1 MLYLSI
7 KAVHLSAAI
16 TWMGGQLFLMLSIA
30 FSPHLEGLRPR
41 CKASVPHTG
50 TSLGSACDHPGNDG
64 DMGTRT
70 VPCAAR
76 WMVSPTVVTGEV
88 STGRGSL
95 CESWIAAGR
104 LRRLSLMTGP
114 ICTMVAV
121 SLCLRSCLG
130 VRCCLSHCWY
140 ASNQSDL
147 LFITRLPGV
156 CQAVARDRIRAD
168 AGFQSSMVPLG
179 SREQRGEE
187 RSKWNF
193 VTYDVF
199 LQSLKNCTL
208 LAPLRGCTSTNRRY
222 LAPSKSWKKSW
233 GAAIHSYHP
242 QYATDS
248 SGTLVSGACS
258 ACIYDAGSSS
268 RQRQSRR

>member
-1 MLYLSI
+1 MNGH
-7 KAVHLSAAI
+7 AVFIDQSGALVGRHHVDGRAI
-16 TWMGGQLFLMLSIA
+16 VPYALNCIFPA
-30 FSPHLEGLRPR
+30 HLEGLRPR

-76 WMVSPTVVTGEV
+76 WMVSQPWLLVKLVLVAGL
-88 STGRGSL
+88 SASHGLLR
-95 CESWIAAGR
+95 GR

-156 CQAVARDRIRAD
+156 CQAVASRRIRAD

-193 VTYDVF
+193 VTTMF
-199 LQSLKNCTL
+199 S
-208 LAPLRGCTSTNRRY
+208 
-222 LAPSKSWKKSW
+222 
-233 GAAIHSYHP
+233 
-242 QYATDS
+242 
-248 SGTLVSGACS
+248 CS
-258 ACIYDAGSSS
+258 
-268 RQRQSRR
+268 R